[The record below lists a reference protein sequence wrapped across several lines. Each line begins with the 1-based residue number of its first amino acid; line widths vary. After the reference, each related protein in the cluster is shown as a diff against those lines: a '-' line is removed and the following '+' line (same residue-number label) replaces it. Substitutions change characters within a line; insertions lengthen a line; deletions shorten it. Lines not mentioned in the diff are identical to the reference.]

1 MKRSGFLI
9 ILTLGLLASGW
20 LISTPPA
27 AGASESAAAQD
38 ARLEVATFAGGCF
51 WCMVPPFDNLK
62 GVVSVTSG
70 YTGGRVENPTYQDV
84 SAGGTG
90 HAEAVQIRYDPAQ
103 VGYEKLLELFWHNID
118 PLAINRQFCD
128 SGNQYRSE
136 IFYHNEKQKRL
147 AEASKA
153 ALEKSGL
160 FHEPIATKITA
171 ATAFYPAEE
180 YHQAFYKKSPIRYKF
195 YRYLCGRDQRL
206 EALWGAQAGH

>member
-1 MKRSGFLI
+1 MKRFEFWVV
-9 ILTLGLLASGW
+9 GLWIVASM
-20 LISTPPA
+20 IAPPPA
-27 AGASESAAAQD
+27 RASENVTPE
-38 ARLEVATFAGGCF
+38 ARVEVATFAGGCF
-51 WCMVPPFDNLK
+51 WCMVPPFDSLK
-62 GVVSVTSG
+62 GVLSVTSG
-70 YTGGRVENPTYQDV
+70 YTGGRVEDPTYQDV

-103 VGYEKLLELFWHNID
+103 IGYEKLLEVFWHNID

-147 AEASKA
+147 AEQSKA
-153 ALEKSGL
+153 VLEKAGL

-206 EALWGAQAGH
+206 KALWGDQAGH